1 MLGINTSNDLDSPAL
16 SASPPPAPAPRPP
29 PVRNGCQ
36 RCRFTASM
44 ASANSTL
51 SRSHQHLSGS
61 ASNTLTRGNTHN
73 SSLRESSGGGGGN
86 HIATS
91 TAHLHTAGT
100 TTTGHHAQNGT
111 YPGGYDRSRLMEEE
125 DSAYPALLER
135 ELHSLHRN
143 VPALRRAGVDTNA
156 IRQHFYPDGGWGW
169 IVCGVAFLAHV
180 LTTGFQLS
188 YGLLLLYAI
197 RHLGHE
203 VNTEAGWLGA
213 ASWAMS
219 LLAATI
225 VVALCRRKSTRLTA
239 VLGGLVLALGIL
251 FTSFATQLHQVAFSY
266 GVIVGV
272 GAAMVRESAAVML
285 GHYFKRRRQFVEM
298 ITMSGEGV
306 GVALFSVI
314 LKEGVGKMG
323 WRLGLQA
330 VTGLVSF
337 SFFMGLLYRPASLYH
352 PQRRAILHLK
362 NQRKKVKEKKT
373 HVRTP
378 KPPFL
383 DFTPLKLT
391 PVRMLS
397 ISAAVAAFGI
407 YSPVFFLS
415 LHGFTEGYD
424 MQDLVL
430 LQTFLGLSIALGV
443 VFSGSSINKTLEISF
458 KKIRISRQYVCQGC
472 VTLISL
478 SLLVLSAVADYRGL
492 CFSAWAYGLGL
503 GGYRYT
509 LKMLAIERIRG
520 KYFSKS
526 WGFIKSAESLPVLF
540 GVPLC
545 AFLNDSSHRYGRAG
559 YYICAASAAI
569 SAIILFFVGHP
580 DGKNMKYSTNGSITS
595 RCTAPTSSSDCQ
607 HMLNRSFSSSQRF
620 NNQWYP
626 NTHSTNLSS
635 GCHPMAASQQGTG
648 YGGQQQQ
655 PPQRCLSS
663 QFMNG
668 GPGLLG
674 NGAAGLERG
683 TSNTANYNYH
693 SPYCQSTGQ
702 SHHHHGR
709 LHKSLSFAFQ
719 TPIVTNE
726 DREQQ
731 SCRQQPGSQYAADYP
746 PSRCYSRCEV
756 HNPPQRNTPSH
767 RRAPSVAAVH
777 PPPPGYI
784 CANGLQNNPSRS
796 RSVPEG
802 LAHSHR
808 GPADCH
814 WNHCHWTTANG
825 VNFCR
830 PTRPIQVVE
839 QITTS
844 V

>member
-1 MLGINTSNDLDSPAL
+1 
-16 SASPPPAPAPRPP
+16 
-29 PVRNGCQ
+29 
-36 RCRFTASM
+36 
-44 ASANSTL
+44 
-51 SRSHQHLSGS
+51 
-61 ASNTLTRGNTHN
+61 
-73 SSLRESSGGGGGN
+73 
-86 HIATS
+86 
-91 TAHLHTAGT
+91 
-100 TTTGHHAQNGT
+100 
-111 YPGGYDRSRLMEEE
+111 
-125 DSAYPALLER
+125 
-135 ELHSLHRN
+135 
-143 VPALRRAGVDTNA
+143 
-156 IRQHFYPDGGWGW
+156 
-169 IVCGVAFLAHV
+169 
-180 LTTGFQLS
+180 
-188 YGLLLLYAI
+188 
-197 RHLGHE
+197 
-203 VNTEAGWLGA
+203 
-213 ASWAMS
+213 
-219 LLAATI
+219 
-225 VVALCRRKSTRLTA
+225 
-239 VLGGLVLALGIL
+239 
-251 FTSFATQLHQVAFSY
+251 
-266 GVIVGV
+266 
-272 GAAMVRESAAVML
+272 
-285 GHYFKRRRQFVEM
+285 
-298 ITMSGEGV
+298 
-306 GVALFSVI
+306 
-314 LKEGVGKMG
+314 
-323 WRLGLQA
+323 
-330 VTGLVSF
+330 
-337 SFFMGLLYRPASLYH
+337 
-352 PQRRAILHLK
+352 
-362 NQRKKVKEKKT
+362 
-373 HVRTP
+373 
-378 KPPFL
+378 
-383 DFTPLKLT
+383 
-391 PVRMLS
+391 
-397 ISAAVAAFGI
+397 
-407 YSPVFFLS
+407 
-415 LHGFTEGYD
+415 

-526 WGFIKSAESLPVLF
+526 WGFIKSAESLPVLV

-580 DGKNMKYSTNGSITS
+580 DGKNMKYSANGSITS

-607 HMLNRSFSSSQRF
+607 HMLNRSFSSQRF

-635 GCHPMAASQQGTG
+635 GCQQGATA
-648 YGGQQQQ
+648 YGGIGGQPQ

-668 GPGLLG
+668 GPGVALG
-674 NGAAGLERG
+674 NG
-683 TSNTANYNYH
+683 TSAPGGTANYNYH
-693 SPYCQSTGQ
+693 SPYCQSAGQ
-702 SHHHHGR
+702 PHHHHGR

-719 TPIVTNE
+719 SPIVSNE
-726 DREQQ
+726 DRGQQ
-731 SCRQQPGSQYAADYP
+731 QTTFRQSSQYAADYPP

-756 HNPPQRNTPSH
+756 HNPSHRGTPSH
-767 RRAPSVAAVH
+767 NRAPSVTTVH
-777 PPPPGYI
+777 QPTGSNV

-802 LAHSHR
+802 LANGHR
-808 GPADCH
+808 GGADCH